1 MNIAARMIEFAQPLC
16 SGQTFQ
22 DIRIG
27 LGYSCVQLTDGRMGI
42 AWTPDKQHSGSC
54 THLRHAGSLLNHVP
68 QEIVSWLNSENMLEK
83 ALGLAT
89 FNALNS
95 KLKRDTVPDEAI
107 SLLNLQKNDY
117 VVMIG
122 HFAPVIPKIREIGCR
137 LEIVE
142 LTARNPG
149 IFNNTPQDFKALAD
163 CDVAIITATSIINNT
178 VDGLLAA
185 LKRNRAA
192 VLLGPSTPLCPEI
205 FKDTRITQLSGADV
219 IEPDRIKTI
228 ISEGG
233 GTMLLKK
240 YLQFMSLPV

>member
-1 MNIAARMIEFAQPLC
+1 MNIAERLIEFAKPLC
-16 SGQTFQ
+16 IGHTCQ

-27 LGYSCVQLTDGRMGI
+27 LGYSCVQLNDGSMGI
-42 AWTPDKQHSGSC
+42 AWTPDRQHSGSC
-54 THLRHAGSLLNHVP
+54 THLRHAGNLLNLNVL
-68 QEIVSWLNSENMLEK
+68 EILSWMNSENVLER

-95 KLKRDTVPDEAI
+95 RLKRNTVADEAI

-122 HFAPVIPKIREIGCR
+122 HFGPIIPKIRAIGCR
-137 LEIVE
+137 LEIVD
-142 LTARNPG
+142 LDTGKLG
-149 IFNNTPQDFKALAD
+149 IINNTKHDLTALAD
-163 CDVAIITATSIINNT
+163 CDVAVITATSIITNT
-178 VDGLLAA
+178 VDDLLAA
-185 LKRNRAA
+185 LKKNRAA
-192 VLLGPSTPLCPEI
+192 VMLGPSTPLCPEI

-219 IEPDRIKTI
+219 IEPETIKTI

-240 YLQFMSLPV
+240 YLQFHSISV